1 MLKSFYYHI
10 ELEEGGDMI
19 YETAPAK
26 INLTLDT
33 LFKRDDGFHEVEM
46 IMTTI
51 DLNDRLSFELRKDR
65 KIIVDVEQ
73 SYVPSDN
80 KNLAYKAAE
89 LMKKTYNLKQGI
101 TITID
106 KNIPVSAG
114 LAGGSTD
121 AAATM
126 RGMNRL
132 YNLNRPLEELCELGI
147 QIGTDIPFCILG
159 KTALCKG
166 KGEIIKFLDKPPSAW
181 VVVAKPDLGISSP
194 DIFKK
199 LDLKQSYNVHTDACE
214 AALISEDYGLLC
226 KSLSNRLEPVSG
238 KMYTEILK
246 IKANMLENGADGAV
260 MSGSGP
266 TVYGLT
272 RKERQAKH
280 VYNAVNGCCNEV
292 HIVRL
297 LG

>member
-181 VVVAKPDLGISSP
+181 VIVAKPDLGISSP

-214 AALISEDYGLLC
+214 AALISEDYDLLC

>member
-1 MLKSFYYHI
+1 
-10 ELEEGGDMI
+10 MI

-214 AALISEDYGLLC
+214 AALISEDYDLLC

>member
-1 MLKSFYYHI
+1 
-10 ELEEGGDMI
+10 MI

-51 DLNDRLSFELRKDR
+51 DLNDRLSFELRQDN
-65 KIIVDVEQ
+65 KIVVDVEQ
-73 SYVPSDN
+73 TYVPSN
-80 KNLAYKAAE
+80 SKNLAYKAAE
-89 LMKKTYNLKQGI
+89 LMKKAYNLQQGI

-132 YNLNRPLEELCELGI
+132 YKLNRPLEELCELGI
-147 QIGTDIPFCILG
+147 SIGTDIPFCIYG
-159 KTALCKG
+159 RTALCRG
-166 KGEIIKFLDKPPSAW
+166 KGEKIDFLNKPPSAW
-181 VVVAKPDLGISSP
+181 VVVAKPNIGISSP

-199 LDLKQSYNVHTDACE
+199 LDLNQLHTINTEDCK
-214 AALISEDYGLLC
+214 AALNTGNYELLC
-226 KSLSNRLEPVSG
+226 SSLSNQLEPISSKVCP
-238 KMYTEILK
+238 EILK
-246 IKANMLENGADGAV
+246 IKRNMLTNGADGAV

-266 TVYGLT
+266 TIYGLT
-272 RKERQAKH
+272 QKERQ
-280 VYNAVNGCCNEV
+280 EV
-292 HIVRL
+292 
-297 LG
+297 GS

>member
-10 ELEEGGDMI
+10 ELEEGGNMI

-51 DLNDRLSFELRKDR
+51 DLNDRLSFELRKDK

-132 YNLNRPLEELCELGI
+132 YNLNRPLKELCELGI

-159 KTALCKG
+159 KTAICKG

-199 LDLKQSYNVHTDACE
+199 LDLKQPYNVHTEACK
-214 AALISEDYGLLC
+214 AALIAEDYDLLC

-238 KMYTEILK
+238 KMHTEILK

>member
-1 MLKSFYYHI
+1 
-10 ELEEGGDMI
+10 MI

-51 DLNDRLSFELRKDR
+51 DLNDRLSFELRQDN
-65 KIIVDVEQ
+65 KIVIDVEQ
-73 SYVPSDN
+73 TYVPSN
-80 KNLAYKAAE
+80 SKNLAYKAAE
-89 LMKKTYNLKQGI
+89 LMKRTYNLQQGI

-132 YNLNRPLEELCELGI
+132 YKLNRPLEELCELGI
-147 QIGTDIPFCILG
+147 SIGTDIPFCIYG
-159 KTALCKG
+159 KTALCRG
-166 KGEIIKFLDKPPSAW
+166 KGEKIDFLNKPPSAW
-181 VVVAKPDLGISSP
+181 VVVAKPNIGISSP

-199 LDLKQSYNVHTDACE
+199 LDLSHLQAVNTADCKT
-214 AALISEDYGLLC
+214 ALNTGNYELLC
-226 KSLSNRLEPVSG
+226 SSLSNQLEPVSS
-238 KMYTEILK
+238 KVCPEILK
-246 IKANMLENGADGAV
+246 IKCNMLKSGADGAV

-266 TVYGLT
+266 TIYGLT
-272 RKERQAKH
+272 QKERQARH
-280 VYNAVNGCCNEV
+280 VFNAVNGCCNEV
-292 HIVRL
+292 YLVRL

>member
-10 ELEEGGDMI
+10 ELEEGGNMI

-51 DLNDRLSFELRKDR
+51 DLNDRLSFELRKDK

-132 YNLNRPLEELCELGI
+132 YNLNRPLKELCELGI

-181 VVVAKPDLGISSP
+181 VVVAKPNLGISSP

-199 LDLKQSYNVHTDACE
+199 LDLKQPYTVHTEACE
-214 AALISEDYGLLC
+214 VALIAEDYDLLC

-238 KMYTEILK
+238 KMHTEILK

>member
-1 MLKSFYYHI
+1 
-10 ELEEGGDMI
+10 MI

-51 DLNDRLSFELRKDR
+51 DLNDRLSFELRKDK
-65 KIIVDVEQ
+65 KIVVDVEQ
-73 SYVPSDN
+73 TYVPSDN

-89 LMKKTYNLKQGI
+89 LMKKTYNLQQGL

-132 YNLNRPLEELCELGI
+132 YKLNRPLEELCALGI

-166 KGEIIKFLDKPPSAW
+166 KGEIIEYLDKPPSAW

-194 DIFKK
+194 YIFKK
-199 LDLKQSYNVHTDACE
+199 LDLTQPHTVHTEACE
-214 AALISEDYGLLC
+214 NALISGDYEQLC

-238 KMYTEILK
+238 KMHDEILK
-246 IKANMLENGADGAV
+246 IKANMLANGADGAV

-266 TVYGLT
+266 TVYALA
-272 RKERQAKH
+272 RKERQARH
-280 VYNAVNGCCNEV
+280 IYNAVNGCCNEV

-297 LG
+297 LGWKRRDEMNAL

>member
-1 MLKSFYYHI
+1 
-10 ELEEGGDMI
+10 MI

-51 DLNDRLSFELRKDR
+51 DLNDRLSFELRQDN
-65 KIIVDVEQ
+65 KIVIDVEQ
-73 SYVPSDN
+73 TYVPSN
-80 KNLAYKAAE
+80 SKNLAYKAAE
-89 LMKKTYNLKQGI
+89 LMKRTYNLQQGI

-132 YNLNRPLEELCELGI
+132 YKLNRPLEELCELGI
-147 QIGTDIPFCILG
+147 SIGTDIPFCIYG
-159 KTALCKG
+159 KTALCRG
-166 KGEIIKFLDKPPSAW
+166 KGEKIDFLNKPPSAW
-181 VVVAKPDLGISSP
+181 VVVAKPNMGISSP
-194 DIFKK
+194 DVFKK
-199 LDLKQSYNVHTDACE
+199 LDLSHLQAVNTADCKT
-214 AALISEDYGLLC
+214 ALNTGNYELLC
-226 KSLSNRLEPVSG
+226 SSLSNQLEPVSS
-238 KMYTEILK
+238 KVCPEILK
-246 IKANMLENGADGAV
+246 IKCNMLKSGADGAV

-266 TVYGLT
+266 TIYGLT
-272 RKERQAKH
+272 QKERQARH
-280 VYNAVNGCCNEV
+280 VFNAVNGCCNEV
-292 HIVRL
+292 YLVRL

>member
-214 AALISEDYGLLC
+214 AALISEDYDLLC

>member
-1 MLKSFYYHI
+1 
-10 ELEEGGDMI
+10 MI

-199 LDLKQSYNVHTDACE
+199 LDLKQPYNVHTDACE
-214 AALISEDYGLLC
+214 AALISEDYDLLC

>member
-1 MLKSFYYHI
+1 
-10 ELEEGGDMI
+10 MI

-51 DLNDRLSFELRKDR
+51 DLNDRLSFELRKDK
-65 KIIVDVEQ
+65 KIVVDVEQ
-73 SYVPSDN
+73 TYVPSDN

-89 LMKKTYNLKQGI
+89 LMKKTYNLQQGL

-132 YNLNRPLEELCELGI
+132 YKLNRPLEELCALGI

-166 KGEIIKFLDKPPSAW
+166 KGEIIEYLDKPPSAW

-199 LDLKQSYNVHTDACE
+199 LDLTQPHTVHTEACE
-214 AALISEDYGLLC
+214 NALISGDYEQLC

-238 KMYTEILK
+238 KMHDEILK
-246 IKANMLENGADGAV
+246 IKAKM
-260 MSGSGP
+260 
-266 TVYGLT
+266 
-272 RKERQAKH
+272 
-280 VYNAVNGCCNEV
+280 
-292 HIVRL
+292 VRMVL
-297 LG
+297 L